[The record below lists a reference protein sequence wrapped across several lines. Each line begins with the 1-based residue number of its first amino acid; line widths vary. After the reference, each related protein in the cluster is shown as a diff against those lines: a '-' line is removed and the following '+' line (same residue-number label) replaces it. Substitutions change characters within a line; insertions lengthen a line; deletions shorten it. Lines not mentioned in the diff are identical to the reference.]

1 MLDSGRR
8 SVFIFK
14 FICFIFKFDCPG
26 ESKPVTN
33 NFESFMVDT
42 VVFFFRFRLI
52 FIQCILVPAKQS
64 SVSITY

>member
-14 FICFIFKFDCPG
+14 FICFIFKLDCPG

-33 NFESFMVDT
+33 NSESFMVRIPWFSFSDFDSSSFN
-42 VVFFFRFRLI
+42 VYSS
-52 FIQCILVPAKQS
+52 QQS
-64 SVSITY
+64 RAVSP